1 MSDPVITMT
10 VKEAEEL
17 QKELADLKAELATA
31 KTAAEKTAAPAK
43 LAEDIAAVLAERK
56 MVSKEIVP
64 ATKEALLKE
73 GGIVAYFK
81 KACDLYLDAV
91 KVARETKE
99 ALDKATK
106 PRALGK
112 PAEKTAG
119 DAPKDPKAAADAAF
133 ASRILSGA
141 K

>member
-10 VKEAEEL
+10 VKEAEDL
-17 QKELADLKAELATA
+17 QKELVDLKAELATA
-31 KTAAEKTAAPAK
+31 KTAAEKAPVAK

-56 MVSKEIVP
+56 MVSKEVVP
-64 ATKEALLKE
+64 ATKEALQKE

-81 KACDLYLDAV
+81 KACDLYQDAV

-99 ALDKATK
+99 ALDKTK
-106 PRALGK
+106 PRAIGK
-112 PAEKTAG
+112 PSEKVAG
-119 DAPKDPKAAADAAF
+119 DRQDPKAVAAANF
-133 ASRILSGA
+133 ANRILAGA

>member
-17 QKELADLKAELATA
+17 QKEISDLKAALAT
-31 KTAAEKTAAPAK
+31 KTAAEKAPVAK
-43 LAEDIAAVLAERK
+43 LAEDISAVLAERK

-64 ATKEALLKE
+64 ATKEALMRE

-81 KACDLYLDAV
+81 KACDLYQDAV

-99 ALDKATK
+99 ALDKQNPKLRTI
-106 PRALGK
+106 GK
-112 PAEKTAG
+112 PAEKVAG
-119 DAPKDPKAAADAAF
+119 DRQDPKAAADAAF
-133 ASRILSGA
+133 AARVLNGA

>member
-10 VKEAEEL
+10 VKEAEDL
-17 QKELADLKAELATA
+17 QKEIADLKAELATA

-56 MVSKEIVP
+56 MVSAELVG

-73 GGIVAYFK
+73 GGVVAYFK

-99 ALDKATK
+99 ALDKTSK
-106 PRALGK
+106 PRAVGR
-112 PAEKTAG
+112 PAVKTAG
-119 DAPKDPKAAADAAF
+119 ETPKDPKALADANF
-133 ASRILSGA
+133 AAAILNGV

>member
-10 VKEAEEL
+10 VKEAEEI
-17 QKELADLKAELATA
+17 QKEISDLKAQLATA
-31 KTAAEKTAAPAK
+31 KTAAEKAPVAK

-56 MVSKEIVP
+56 MVSKEVVP
-64 ATKEALLKE
+64 ATKEALQKE

-81 KACDLYLDAV
+81 KACDLYQDAV

-99 ALDKATK
+99 ALDKTAK
-106 PRALGK
+106 PRTIGK
-112 PAEKTAG
+112 PSEKTAG
-119 DAPKDPKAAADAAF
+119 ETQQNPRAAADAAF